1 MKKLYV
7 NSVSILFAVL
17 CLVFTA
23 CNGMTAGKG
32 TGTVRVVIGGGA
44 TRSVDPA
51 SGLPV
56 FDKDNTTI
64 TVTKADGTKVVD
76 GEKETEK
83 TLQLPVDT
91 KITVEVKVTTAAGE
105 WSGSK
110 EYTVTAGDNPITV
123 TLSKTPK
130 TMRNILVD
138 VVEQNTPGDPK
149 VTLKLA
155 SGKTL
160 VPQAVFH
167 TYPPHEGYP
176 VTARDNI
183 GRIYVLYTEPTA
195 SHSISHFKRFDVE
208 GNEDTNFETAIKDKL
223 PTSFQ
228 VRYVAVD
235 AKNNR
240 LFLFGHP
247 DVYCLQEKEDKSFEL
262 LGSGTFISTP
272 PKAAAAYN
280 GVLFAVTQNDILYA
294 GQVTFEDDP
303 SAAGGKRLN
312 VNSIAQ
318 KALDKL
324 RPSDFSNDPFT
335 CTGLFADEHGA
346 YALLTQNS
354 ADGKPAYTVGALDH
368 YTYAGSALTRKNRSG
383 LHPKAPSSELADSAL
398 AFDAECF
405 ACPVGFIGSDEN
417 NIYIADDGTEFQYV
431 NENWHVKTHHNRIAA
446 FNRKSETG
454 SLTFTSANARWYSEV
469 SPYKIPNTP
478 VLLWEKYRGTEH
490 PVPYQGMR
498 YWTSADGTEAF
509 SESNKL
515 FEITDTASEGPTDVF
530 CYDQDG
536 NLYILW
542 QDSSNYYR
550 VRRFELKNGASYAA
564 TREDS
569 PPLDS
574 SLLTPSYIA
583 VDFSGWQ
590 NYLYCGYKDIT
601 NDWKVERMSW
611 IGNLITLTPLHAEWS
626 ITVGS
631 DSSKKLTALAANK
644 DGVFVAVKET
654 YQDGSIEK
662 YRLKVQKYSKE
673 TGAAA
678 QGEIMVDNSVT
689 VGVRPAAS
697 PYNDYTEADTSIT
710 GLQVVKEQL
719 YAIAATEERLHK
731 YKSDIP
737 DYVVDVFKHSSVLYK
752 LPKTKDTFSGSIAAE
767 NSHKKN
773 AGDEIGYGF
782 CRFIAVKPKK
792 LVIASDS
799 GWGKDGLVG
808 GHWDNDKNNTDTV
821 LEFDLKNN
829 VFGTDKKAGGTF
841 SKKLVESGFDWD

>member
-1 MKKLYV
+1 M
-7 NSVSILFAVL
+7 
-17 CLVFTA
+17 
-23 CNGMTAGKG
+23 
-32 TGTVRVVIGGGA
+32 
-44 TRSVDPA
+44 
-51 SGLPV
+51 PV
-56 FDKDNTTI
+56 FDETNTRI
-64 TVTKADGTKVVD
+64 TVTKADGSKVVD
-76 GEKETEK
+76 GERKTEV
-83 TLQLPVDT
+83 TLQLPAGT
-91 KITVEVKVTTAAGE
+91 EITVKVEVTTAAGE
-105 WSGSK
+105 WRGSK
-110 EYTVTAGDNPITV
+110 DHTVTAGDNPITV

-130 TMRNILVD
+130 TMRNILID
-138 VVEQNTPGDPK
+138 VNADGNT
-149 VTLKLA
+149 VTLKQA
-155 SGKTL
+155 SGEKL
-160 VPQAVFH
+160 LENIPIEQHHDVH
-167 TYPPHEGYP
+167 P
-176 VTARDNI
+176 VIARDSI
-183 GRIYVLYTEPTA
+183 GRIYVLYRNKLSVTQTT
-195 SHSISHFKRFDVE
+195 HLRRIDVE
-208 GNEDTNFETAIKDKL
+208 GNGGTETGFHNKIVGALPPSTIDTITNMAIDVKHN
-223 PTSFQ
+223 
-228 VRYVAVD
+228 YI
-235 AKNNR
+235 
-240 LFLFGHP
+240 FLFRGMT
-247 DVYCLQEKEDKSFEL
+247 VYCLKEKEDHSFEYIVQ
-262 LGSGTFISTP
+262 GSFPIPAATP
-272 PKAAAAYN
+272 LNVTAAAVYDD
-280 GVLFAVTQNDILYA
+280 VLFVVDGTTLYA
-294 GQVTFEDDP
+294 CKFKIEGLPGHPGRKQLQFKPVGSD
-303 SAAGGKRLN
+303 AASLN
-312 VNSIAQ
+312 
-318 KALDKL
+318 LPKL
-324 RPSDFSNDPFT
+324 RTDSAFSNNLT
-335 CTGLFADEHGA
+335 KCTGLFADESGV
-346 YALLTQNS
+346 YCLLSENS
-354 ADGKPAYTVGALDH
+354 IAWNRYMVGSVVQCVYKNDGSLEQKGEP
-368 YTYAGSALTRKNRSG
+368 KG
-383 LHPKAPSSELADSAL
+383 LNPKAGGTDTVIT
-398 AFDAECF
+398 FDAQYF
-405 ACPVGFIGSDEN
+405 SNPVGFIGSDEDN
-417 NIYIADDGTEFQYV
+417 LYIADDGVDFEDI

-478 VLLWEKYRGTEH
+478 VLLWEKYQGTEH

-542 QDSSNYYR
+542 QDSSNDYR

-564 TREDS
+564 TGEDS
-569 PPLDS
+569 PALDS

-583 VDFSGWQ
+583 VDISGWQ

-678 QGEIMVDNSVT
+678 QGKIMVDNSVT

-710 GLQVVKEQL
+710 GLQVVEEQL

-752 LPKTKDTFSGSIAAE
+752 LPKTNDTFSGSIAAE

>member
-1 MKKLYV
+1 M
-7 NSVSILFAVL
+7 
-17 CLVFTA
+17 
-23 CNGMTAGKG
+23 
-32 TGTVRVVIGGGA
+32 
-44 TRSVDPA
+44 
-51 SGLPV
+51 
-56 FDKDNTTI
+56 
-64 TVTKADGTKVVD
+64 
-76 GEKETEK
+76 
-83 TLQLPVDT
+83 
-91 KITVEVKVTTAAGE
+91 
-105 WSGSK
+105 
-110 EYTVTAGDNPITV
+110 
-123 TLSKTPK
+123 
-130 TMRNILVD
+130 
-138 VVEQNTPGDPK
+138 
-149 VTLKLA
+149 
-155 SGKTL
+155 
-160 VPQAVFH
+160 
-167 TYPPHEGYP
+167 
-176 VTARDNI
+176 
-183 GRIYVLYTEPTA
+183 LYTEPTA
-195 SHSISHFKRFDVE
+195 SHPISHFKRFDVE

-228 VRYVAVD
+228 VRHIAVD

-262 LGSGTFISTP
+262 LGSGIFISTP
-272 PKAAAAYN
+272 PKAAAGYN

-324 RPSDFSNDPFT
+324 RPSDFGNDPFT

-383 LHPKAPSSELADSAL
+383 LHPKAFSSELADSAL

-490 PVPYQGMR
+490 PVPYQGRR

-542 QDSSNYYR
+542 NDGTGYK
-550 VRRFELKNGASYAA
+550 VRRFELKNGSYDVAGVD
-564 TREDS
+564 T
-569 PPLDS
+569 S
-574 SLLTPSYIA
+574 SYLTDEAYTHLLNNSVSAIA
-583 VDFSGWQ
+583 VDISEGQ
-590 NYLYCGYKDIT
+590 NILYYAYKNSSDKHIRKYTWTLGNPFHTASLVLGYDVLINSADIS
-601 NDWKVERMSW
+601 V
-611 IGNLITLTPLHAEWS
+611 
-626 ITVGS
+626 
-631 DSSKKLTALAANK
+631 TALAANK
-644 DGVFVAVKET
+644 DGVFVATKEQVPYSHDPYT
-654 YQDGSIEK
+654 LKITKYKKDTASTQDGVITIVPTSPGEDPASHSGID
-662 YRLKVQKYSKE
+662 YKE
-673 TGAAA
+673 Y
-678 QGEIMVDNSVT
+678 EET
-689 VGVRPAAS
+689 VS
-697 PYNDYTEADTSIT
+697 D
-710 GLQVVKEQL
+710 LQVVEGEL
-719 YAIAATEERLHK
+719 YAITSKTTIAWK
-731 YKSDIP
+731 YIGHPANKHLP
-737 DYVVDVFKHSSVLYK
+737 DAFKNDSVLYK
-752 LPKTKDTFSGSIAAE
+752 IGKTKDTLPTSPAKSVPKDAVDT
-767 NSHKKN
+767 
-773 AGDEIGYGF
+773 AGQEASYGF
-782 CRFIAVKPKK
+782 YRFIAVKPKK
-792 LVIASDS
+792 LVIASDAAWDTNCS
-799 GWGKDGLVG
+799 AITENKDG
-808 GHWDNDKNNTDTV
+808 NNTDKV
-821 LEFDLKNN
+821 LEYNVQADLQ
-829 VFGTDKKAGGTF
+829 GEPIQAQAGGSF
-841 SKKLVESGFDWD
+841 SKQLKLIGGSGFDWQ

>member
-23 CNGMTAGKG
+23 CNQGMTAGKG
-32 TGTVRVVIGGGA
+32 TGTVRITIGGDYA
-44 TRSVDPA
+44 RAVDSA

-110 EYTVTAGDNPITV
+110 EHTVTAGDNPITV

-130 TMRNILVD
+130 TMQNILVD
-138 VVEQNTPGDPK
+138 VVEQNTPGDTK

-155 SGKTL
+155 RGKTL
-160 VPQAVFH
+160 VKEAVFH
-167 TYPPHEGYP
+167 TYPPHEDYP

-195 SHSISHFKRFDVE
+195 SHLISHFKRFDVE
-208 GNEDTNFETAIKDKL
+208 GEVDRNFETAIKDKL

-228 VRYVAVD
+228 VRHIAVD

-262 LGSGTFISTP
+262 LGSGIVISTP

-294 GQVTFEDDP
+294 GQVTFEDDL

-324 RPSDFSNDPFT
+324 RPSDFGNDPFT

-383 LHPKAPSSELADSAL
+383 LHPKAFSSELADSAL

-417 NIYIADDGTEFQYV
+417 NLYIADDGVDFEDI

-454 SLTFTSANARWYSEV
+454 PLTFTSANARWYSEV

-498 YWTSADGTEAF
+498 YWTSADGMEAF

-542 QDSSNYYR
+542 QDTSNYYT
-550 VRRFELKNGASYAA
+550 VRRFALKADGSYEK
-564 TREDS
+564 RGEDV
-569 PPLDS
+569 
-574 SLLTPSYIA
+574 SLTSDEVSAIA
-583 VDFSGWQ
+583 VDISEGQNILYYAYENSSGKHIQKYTWTLG
-590 NYLYCGYKDIT
+590 NPFHTASPDSEYDVPVTTSSDIS
-601 NDWKVERMSW
+601 V
-611 IGNLITLTPLHAEWS
+611 
-626 ITVGS
+626 
-631 DSSKKLTALAANK
+631 TALAANK
-644 DGVFVAVKET
+644 DGVFVATKEQVPYSHDPYT
-654 YQDGSIEK
+654 LKVTKYKKDTASTQDGVITIVLNSPGEDPAPHSSID
-662 YRLKVQKYSKE
+662 YKE
-673 TGAAA
+673 Y
-678 QGEIMVDNSVT
+678 EET
-689 VGVRPAAS
+689 VS
-697 PYNDYTEADTSIT
+697 D
-710 GLQVVKEQL
+710 LQVVEGEL
-719 YAIAATEERLHK
+719 YAITSKTTKGLKFTTYHRDDA
-731 YKSDIP
+731 
-737 DYVVDVFKHSSVLYK
+737 FNNSSKLYK
-752 LPKTKDTFSGSIAAE
+752 IGKTKDTLPTSPAKSVPKDAVDT
-767 NSHKKN
+767 
-773 AGDEIGYGF
+773 AGHTALLPLS
-782 CRFIAVKPKK
+782 RKR
-792 LVIASDS
+792 L
-799 GWGKDGLVG
+799 
-808 GHWDNDKNNTDTV
+808 
-821 LEFDLKNN
+821 
-829 VFGTDKKAGGTF
+829 
-841 SKKLVESGFDWD
+841 